1 LIFVI
6 VGTLLII
13 QHLMGFFS
21 TYASEVSS
29 RNSTGIEIL
38 GFPIKLE
45 LGIGDI
51 IGPSVAT
58 IGLLLTAVIFYVG
71 YRRTRRFEQLK
82 LWGES
87 WRKVDNIYYKLKE
100 YTSNLDGK
108 PLSSLNE
115 TEQKKL
121 LIPYFNV
128 YDDLINEVDFLVS
141 LASEKDISRDLIKSS
156 IKGLNEV
163 IKYMININY
172 QIRKDPIRN
181 QVWTEYIKTIEL
193 EAPQDI
199 ELDESLK
206 SLKKKWDKL
215 SQSRLFRLNRPRP
228 P

>member
-1 LIFVI
+1 MNHKFIVAILIFVI

-21 TYASEVSS
+21 TYASDVSS

-45 LGIGDI
+45 LGIGEI

-71 YRRTRRFEQLK
+71 YTRTRRFEQLK

-87 WRKVDNIYYKLKE
+87 WRKVDDIYYKLKE
-100 YTSNLDGK
+100 YYTSNLDGK
-108 PLSSLNE
+108 TLSCLNE

-121 LIPYFNV
+121 LIPYFNL
-128 YDDLINEVDFLVS
+128 YDYLYNEVDFLVS

-156 IKGLNEV
+156 IKGLSEV
-163 IKYMININY
+163 IKDMININY
-172 QIRKDPIRN
+172 LIRKDSVRN
-181 QVWTEYIKTIEL
+181 QVWTEYKKTIDP
-193 EAPQDI
+193 PQDI
-199 ELDESLK
+199 ELDGSLK
-206 SLKKKWDKL
+206 SLKALLMFFKKIY
-215 SQSRLFRLNRPRP
+215 
-228 P
+228 